1 MVNALLCTCFPF
13 MFPSSSPLTASCGF
27 PTAPCAVLPQVACVR
42 YREWV
47 GPGSLLSPHRGLH
60 LEGFFFS
67 ALACHLPVICR
78 GRVVGGGG
86 PEPWSLQPWV
96 LRPDSPTAPVAFCG
110 IPLPAWQLLW
120 RINSPA
126 AWLKVAG
133 HCLGGSEALFRI
145 PPLIPIEVQFQHF
158 GVDRWS
164 GEPASVHCHRHPTA
178 VLGTQRWL
186 S

>member
-1 MVNALLCTCFPF
+1 MCTCFPV

-27 PTAPCAVLPQVACVR
+27 PTAPCGVLPQVACMR

-47 GPGSLLSPHRGLH
+47 GPGPLVPPPGRVL
-60 LEGFFFS
+60 S

-96 LRPDSPTAPVAFCG
+96 PRPDSPTAPVAFCG
-110 IPLPAWQLLW
+110 TPFACMAAALED
-120 RINSPA
+120 SSA

-145 PPLIPIEVQFQHF
+145 PPLIPIEVQFSAFWGGSVERGTCECPLSQ
-158 GVDRWS
+158 
-164 GEPASVHCHRHPTA
+164 ASHYCVGDTEVV
-178 VLGTQRWL
+178 VLTYCQALGCT
-186 S
+186 